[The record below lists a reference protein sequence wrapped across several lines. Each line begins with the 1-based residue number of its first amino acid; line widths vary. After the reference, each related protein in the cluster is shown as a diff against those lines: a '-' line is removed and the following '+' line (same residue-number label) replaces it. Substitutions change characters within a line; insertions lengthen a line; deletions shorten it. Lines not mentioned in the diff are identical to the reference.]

1 MEVDMK
7 KFDALFK
14 KAFKSNYN
22 LAGRELG
29 ISPAHVYRVINK
41 KSTPGMD
48 FINKLIVYCQKNSID
63 CNQYIKFFNHTVD
76 CK

>member
-1 MEVDMK
+1 MKVDMK
-7 KFDALFK
+7 KFNVLFK
-14 KAFKSNYN
+14 KNFKSNYN

-41 KSTPGMD
+41 QSTPGIE
-48 FINKLIVYCQKNSID
+48 FINKLILYCQKNSID
-63 CNQYIKFFNHTVD
+63 CNQYINFFSQTVD